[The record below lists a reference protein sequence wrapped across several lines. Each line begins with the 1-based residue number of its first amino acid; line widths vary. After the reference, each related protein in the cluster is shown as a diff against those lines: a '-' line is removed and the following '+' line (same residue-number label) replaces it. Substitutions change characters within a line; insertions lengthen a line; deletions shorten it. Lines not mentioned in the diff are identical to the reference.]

1 MATRSEIKVELTGV
15 HLCCQ
20 GCVNA
25 VDAALR
31 NVEGVN
37 SRCDMENGTVTFTAG
52 DAAAA
57 REALDSFA
65 AAGFYGTTDNQDLA
79 MKPVGEVPSGKVSG
93 VRVSG
98 IHNCCGPCCDAI
110 KGAIA
115 AVDGVTGDTAKPRAT
130 TFDVTGEFLAAA
142 LVKALNDA
150 GFSAQVTQ

>member
-37 SRCDMENGTVTFTAG
+37 SHCDMENGTVSFTAG
-52 DAAAA
+52 DDATAQK
-57 REALDSFA
+57 ALDSLA
-65 AAGFYGTTDNQDLA
+65 AAGFYGRTDNQDLV
-79 MKPVGEVPSGKVSG
+79 MKSVGNVSHGKVKSL
-93 VRVSG
+93 RVSG

-110 KGAIA
+110 KEAIA
-115 AVDGVTGDTAKPRAT
+115 TVVGVTGDTAKPRAM
-130 TFDVTGEFLAAA
+130 TFEVTGDFHASA
-142 LVKALNDA
+142 LVKALNEA
-150 GFSAQVTQ
+150 GFSAQVKQ

>member
-1 MATRSEIKVELTGV
+1 METRTEIKVELTGV

-20 GCVNA
+20 GCVDA
-25 VDAALR
+25 VNAALG

-37 SRCDMENGTVTFTAG
+37 SRCDMENGTVSFTAG
-52 DAAAA
+52 NTAAA
-57 REALDSFA
+57 REALDSLA
-65 AAGFYGTTDNQDLA
+65 AAGFYGRSDNQDLA
-79 MKPVGEVPSGKVSG
+79 MKPVGEVPPGKVNS

-115 AVDGVTGDTAKPRAT
+115 TVGGVTGDTARPRAT
-130 TFDVTGEFLAAA
+130 TFEVTGDFHAAA

-150 GFSAQVTQ
+150 GFSAQVTA

>member
-1 MATRSEIKVELTGV
+1 MATRTEIKMKLTGV

-25 VDAALR
+25 VDAALM

-57 REALDSFA
+57 REALDSLA
-65 AAGFYGTTDNQDLA
+65 AAGFYGSTDNPDLA
-79 MKPVGEVPSGKVSG
+79 MKPVGEVPGGKVRSL
-93 VRVSG
+93 RVSG

-115 AVDGVTGDTAKPRAT
+115 TVDGVTGDTAKPRAT
-130 TFDVTGEFLAAA
+130 TFEVTGEFLPIA
-142 LVKALNDA
+142 LVKALNGA
-150 GFSAQVTQ
+150 GFSAQVMQ

>member
-1 MATRSEIKVELTGV
+1 MATRTEIKVELTGV

-37 SRCDMENGTVTFTAG
+37 SHCDMENGTVTFTAG

-57 REALDSFA
+57 REALDSLA
-65 AAGFYGTTDNQDLA
+65 AAGFYGSTDNQNLA
-79 MKPVGEVPSGKVSG
+79 MKPVGNVPQGKVNSL
-93 VRVSG
+93 RVSG

-115 AVDGVTGDTAKPRAT
+115 TVDGVTGDTAEPRAT
-130 TFDVTGEFLAAA
+130 TFEVTGDFHAAA

-150 GFSAQVTQ
+150 GFSAQVEQ

>member
-37 SRCDMENGTVTFTAG
+37 SHCDMENGTVSFTAG
-52 DAAAA
+52 DDATAQK
-57 REALDSFA
+57 ALDSLA
-65 AAGFYGTTDNQDLA
+65 AAGFYGRTDNQDLV
-79 MKPVGEVPSGKVSG
+79 MKSVGNVSHGKVKSL
-93 VRVSG
+93 RVSG

-115 AVDGVTGDTAKPRAT
+115 TVDGVTGDTAEPGAT
-130 TFDVTGEFLAAA
+130 AFEVTGDFHAAA

-150 GFSAQVTQ
+150 GFSARVK